1 MSDIVIFSPL
11 HIGYLSLSNLAY
23 ALNPSEPVYVAPY
36 VETTWGAAPG
46 QNTDHHFIMVTQPDD
61 KNRVHYCRIPVVRLV
76 YHNGIAFA
84 PDYAEQLEKVDVML
98 GEVEDRLRGEG
109 YNLRRGI
116 VMMPQILR
124 FTITEI

>member
-1 MSDIVIFSPL
+1 MVSTL
-11 HIGYLSLSNLAY
+11 AIGYPRLSDLIT
-23 ALNPSEPVYVAPY
+23 ALDITQLVYVAPQ
-36 VETTWGAAPG
+36 VETTHGAAPG
-46 QNTDHHFIMVTQPDD
+46 QHIDHYFILVTQPDD
-61 KNRVHYCRIPVVRLV
+61 KNRVHYCRIPVLQLV

-84 PDYAEQLEKVDVML
+84 PDYDEQLEKVDVML